1 MTLTG
6 SGQDVIFANMT
17 NQIQI
22 LNTLEDIVAEDTS
35 SSEEEEAGTPIPKH
49 ETGKTDLRLKQVI
62 KFIKHEKAEYRIVL
76 CPQAPLI
83 GNLRRKASF
92 FPRLSKSHLTNTEI
106 AFIVYSLDDLKSF
119 SSAEDLL
126 MQMEDL
132 TSNAGTGKVCPMTL
146 LVANAPKSLL
156 KRRVVT
162 AERGMKCAEKY
173 GCIGFFEVDPMEI
186 SESDRVMKVIM
197 EHVHEHYSKM
207 KSKSEMTEE
216 KKKDEGKSR
225 KAKPSNS
232 SSGSSEKDSEVAES
246 APTLDRHRRNNTS
259 SENGGGDT
267 CCIIS

>member
-1 MTLTG
+1 M
-6 SGQDVIFANMT
+6 IFANMT

-22 LNTLEDIVAEDTS
+22 LNTLEDIVGEDTS
-35 SSEEEEAGTPIPKH
+35 SSEEEEAEPPYRNTKRENGF
-49 ETGKTDLRLKQVI
+49 ETQTGHKV
-62 KFIKHEKAEYRIVL
+62 HKARENRISYRTL
-76 CPQAPLI
+76 SSAPLI

-197 EHVHEHYSKM
+197 
-207 KSKSEMTEE
+207 
-216 KKKDEGKSR
+216 
-225 KAKPSNS
+225 
-232 SSGSSEKDSEVAES
+232 
-246 APTLDRHRRNNTS
+246 
-259 SENGGGDT
+259 
-267 CCIIS
+267 